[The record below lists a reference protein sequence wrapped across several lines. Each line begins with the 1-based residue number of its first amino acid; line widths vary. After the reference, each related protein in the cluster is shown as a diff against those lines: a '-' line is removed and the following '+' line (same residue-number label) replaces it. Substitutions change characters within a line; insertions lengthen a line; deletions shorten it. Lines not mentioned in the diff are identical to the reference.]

1 MNFIRWMKK
10 QCDVLCKYAF
20 DQMALKKISLSLF
33 LAFVSQIFR
42 MCNVRRDSFFIFLT
56 ANNSNHIK
64 FVAVTV
70 AVTIA
75 ITIAN
80 ADVVVVAS
88 FSSSS

>member
-1 MNFIRWMKK
+1 
-10 QCDVLCKYAF
+10 
-20 DQMALKKISLSLF
+20 
-33 LAFVSQIFR
+33 
-42 MCNVRRDSFFIFLT
+42 MCNMRRDSFFIFLT

-80 ADVVVVAS
+80 ADVVFVAS
-88 FSSSS
+88 FSSSSSFFFGYCCTSCFLDDEARARTFAGSQ

>member
-1 MNFIRWMKK
+1 
-10 QCDVLCKYAF
+10 
-20 DQMALKKISLSLF
+20 
-33 LAFVSQIFR
+33 
-42 MCNVRRDSFFIFLT
+42 MCAAMSFFIFLT

-88 FSSSS
+88 FSSSSSVFFFVIVVLVVFWMMKRERARLLALNEMMLNRIVTVMTY

>member
-1 MNFIRWMKK
+1 M
-10 QCDVLCKYAF
+10 
-20 DQMALKKISLSLF
+20 
-33 LAFVSQIFR
+33 
-42 MCNVRRDSFFIFLT
+42 RRDSFFIFLT

-80 ADVVVVAS
+80 ADVVFVAS
-88 FSSSS
+88 FSSSSSFFLVIVVLVVFWMMKRERARLLALNEMMLNRIVTVMTY